1 MSSSEVSVG
10 EPAAKV
16 GAVSSTST
24 FSRGW
29 QWYRRGWFCVLWHVL
44 GGLLWIPY
52 LTVSLAAVLG
62 VIFTVTLAGAGLVL
76 AVPALALAVGA
87 GRMELW
93 LARALLGADLEPLP
107 EVVGTFW
114 RRRVANPN
122 YWRYLT
128 YLLLRS
134 LWSLIVSLLLI
145 WPLVVSGSWRE
156 VMPGAAVA
164 LGWPISSAHVGGM
177 ILTQVLGVLWLLAFV
192 PGVSLLI
199 SPVDKRLLGSL
210 ISSVDRG
217 MVKQLSDEV
226 SSLTQARKFMVESIG
241 AERQRI
247 ERDLHDGPQ
256 QMLTSVAMDLG
267 LALRQLD
274 RDPTAARP
282 HVERAHAA
290 AKEATVSLRQV
301 IRAVHPPV
309 LTERG
314 LAAAVSALAGRS
326 ALPVRVRSQL
336 DYRFDP
342 AVEAALYFC
351 VSEALTNVV
360 KHAEASSVTVEMFSS
375 VNTVLVVV
383 RDDGKG
389 GAVEPQLEGPAGGSG
404 LAGLRKRLLGVQG
417 DVELSSPAGGGT
429 TLTFTAPYD
438 RGAYLE

>member
-1 MSSSEVSVG
+1 MSSPEETVRKPAVKAVG
-10 EPAAKV
+10 V
-16 GAVSSTST
+16 GSGGSMPT
-24 FSRGW
+24 FTRALRFYQRGW
-29 QWYRRGWFCVLWHVL
+29 LCLLWHTL
-44 GGLLWIPY
+44 GGLLWVPY
-52 LTVSLAAVLG
+52 LMVPLCAVLG
-62 VIFTVTLAGAGLVL
+62 VIFTVALAGAGLIL
-76 AVPALALAVGA
+76 AVPALMLAVGV

-93 LARALLGADLEPLP
+93 LARILLKADFEPLP
-107 EVVGTFW
+107 ETVGTFW

-134 LWSLIVSLLLI
+134 LWSLVVSLLLI
-145 WPLVVSGSWRE
+145 WPVVVSSK
-156 VMPGAAVA
+156 MLSNAAVA
-164 LGWPISSAHVGGM
+164 LGWPAESAEQGG
-177 ILTQVLGVLWLLAFV
+177 LVLGYFFIFFWLVIYSPA
-192 PGVSLLI
+192 VSLLV
-199 SPVDKRLLGSL
+199 SPVDKRLLASL
-210 ISSVDRG
+210 ISSVDLSE
-217 MVKQLSDEV
+217 VKKLSDEV
-226 SSLTQARKFMVESIG
+226 SSLTLARKFMVESIG

-256 QMLTSVAMDLG
+256 QILTSVAMDLG

-274 RDPTAARP
+274 RDPLAARP

-290 AKEATVSLRQV
+290 AKEATMSLRQV

-375 VNTVLVVV
+375 VNQVLVVV

-417 DVELSSPAGGGT
+417 DVELASPAGGGT

-438 RGAYLE
+438 RGTYLE